1 MQIKLLGILVDSK
14 LNFKANKSNL
24 YKKVSQKLNVL
35 ARLKTPLSKKTQF
48 KNCSLIYR
56 CLNQAIEITH

>member
-35 ARLKTPLSKKTQF
+35 ARLKTPLSKK
-48 KNCSLIYR
+48 
-56 CLNQAIEITH
+56 LNLKTAL